1 MTRGEQNPMIFS
13 VTRFVATLMLAA
25 TCTVSASNYSFLK
38 DAPAQHFTEQD
49 MKLFTAAVDDALNH
63 SEDGK
68 ITAWRN
74 PETKASGK
82 LKILKTYQSEG
93 STCRRLQIAN
103 QADGRKS
110 NVAFNFCRQADNTWR
125 VVN

>member
-1 MTRGEQNPMIFS
+1 MSSKSAAKAIVGC
-13 VTRFVATLMLAA
+13 LAGLLLFA
-25 TCTVSASNYSFLK
+25 AAASAGNYSFLD
-38 DAPAQHFTEQD
+38 DAPAKHFTEQD
-49 MKLFTAAVDDALNH
+49 MKLFSAAVNDALDN
-63 SEDGK
+63 SPDGK

-82 LKILKTYQSEG
+82 LKLLKTFQSQG

-103 QADGRKS
+103 QADGKKS